1 MNKNLKAILF
11 MVLAVAGF
19 GFGFGPKVNAAHVQ
33 TAVDV
38 ASYQGYFDVGK
49 QKVAGKDVDIVIAKA
64 TEGTGYINPYG
75 DYQIQKGIAAGKNF
89 GFYHYFNG
97 TGYKAEVD
105 FFISQTKGY
114 DKKGIPFFDWESG
127 GNYAWNNPQYLKN
140 ALDYYYEKT
149 GVRPVVYVQ
158 ASEVARL
165 NANGIFKDYALW
177 VAGYPYENNSW
188 NEPPFIYSIP
198 NGVNTIM
205 WQFDS
210 AGGFDKNF
218 VYIDSATWMKYAN
231 PSSKPV
237 EKPKPNPETKPETK
251 VKDLDALADEVLKG
265 VYGNGD
271 TRKSKL
277 GNKYDAV
284 QHVVNNKLK
293 STTNDEK
300 INKGSSRTYVV
311 KSGDTLSGIAS
322 QFNTDHQ
329 TLARNNGIQN
339 ANWIYQGQVLNVFD
353 EPVQNKINKGS
364 SRTYVVKSGDTL
376 SGIASQFNTDYQT
389 LARNNGIQN
398 ANWIYPGQ
406 VLNV

>member
-11 MVLAVAGF
+11 MVLAVA

-49 QKVAGKDVDIVIAKA
+49 QKVAGEDVDIVIAKA

-140 ALDYYYEKT
+140 ALDYYYERT

-251 VKDLDALADEVLKG
+251 VKDLDVLADEVLKG

-271 TRKSKL
+271 TRKSNL

-293 STTNDEK
+293 STTNDEMYDGLVDEVLEGNLNNGDARKQIMGRHYEPVQNK

-339 ANWIYQGQVLNVFD
+339 ANWIY
-353 EPVQNKINKGS
+353 
-364 SRTYVVKSGDTL
+364 
-376 SGIASQFNTDYQT
+376 
-389 LARNNGIQN
+389 
-398 ANWIYPGQ
+398 PGQ

>member
-19 GFGFGPKVNAAHVQ
+19 GFGSKAHADYVQ

-140 ALDYYYEKT
+140 ALDYYYKQT

-198 NGVNTIM
+198 SGITTIM

-231 PSSKPV
+231 PGSKPV
-237 EKPKPNPETKPETK
+237 EKPKPETKPEAK
-251 VKDLDALADEVLKG
+251 VKNLDTLADEVLKG
-265 VYGNGD
+265 AHGNGD
-271 TRKSKL
+271 ARKLKL

-284 QHVVNNKLK
+284 QHVVDNKLRA
-293 STTNDEK
+293 TTNDEMHTALVDEVMEGNLNNGDARKSIMGRHYEPVQNK
-300 INKGSSRTYVV
+300 INKGYQRTYVV
-311 KSGDTLSGIAS
+311 QSGDTLSGIAS
-322 QFNTDHQ
+322 QFNTNYQ
-329 TLARNNGIQN
+329 TLASNNGIQN
-339 ANWIYQGQVLNVFD
+339 V
-353 EPVQNKINKGS
+353 
-364 SRTYVVKSGDTL
+364 
-376 SGIASQFNTDYQT
+376 
-389 LARNNGIQN
+389 
-398 ANWIYPGQ
+398 NWIYPGQ